1 MELNQFYRLL
11 QDDITSLVVS
21 SHDGEQLASRVM
33 NVWLAD
39 DSGIY
44 LTSSP
49 DSEVSQQL
57 KNNPEIALTGF
68 IMQPEKVVVARVL
81 GQAEPLSREEL
92 QAAFSKS
99 SFVDESIL
107 DNEINQGRI
116 GFVIRAGKADYLDMI
131 HGKKENFKF

>member
-1 MELNQFYRLL
+1 MELGQFYRLL

-21 SHDGEQLASRVM
+21 THDGDQLASRIM

-39 DSGIY
+39 ESGIY

-57 KNNPEIALTGF
+57 KDNSEVALTGF

-81 GQAEPLSREEL
+81 GQAETLTREEL
-92 QAAFSKS
+92 QAAFSNS

-116 GFVIRAGKADYLDMI
+116 GFVIRSGKADYLDMVQ
-131 HGKKENFKF
+131 GTKESWKF